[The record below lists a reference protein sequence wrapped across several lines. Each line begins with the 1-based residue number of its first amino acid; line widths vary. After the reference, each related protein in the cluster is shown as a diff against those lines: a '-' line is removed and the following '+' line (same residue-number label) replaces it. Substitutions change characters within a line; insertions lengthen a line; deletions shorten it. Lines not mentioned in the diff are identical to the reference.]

1 MKDQLHGQ
9 IFLAVMYRKQILW
22 DDLDMNKSG
31 KDGED
36 IYASP
41 KVVEV
46 SDKMNSY
53 IVELGYKPVKFI
65 YDIDSIAKP
74 GIYTKTSDSK
84 ADTAETLR
92 DMVSGVVEVEQL
104 VQ

>member
-1 MKDQLHGQ
+1 
-9 IFLAVMYRKQILW
+9 
-22 DDLDMNKSG
+22 MNKSG

-46 SDKMNSY
+46 SDKMNEY
-53 IVELGYKPVKFI
+53 VVELGYKPQKFI
-65 YDIDSIAKP
+65 YDINSISMP

-84 ADTAETLR
+84 ADTAETLK

-104 VQ
+104 VQQLYFLSEDKKLR